1 MMTSDQIRAS
11 FLDYFHQQEHVIVP
25 SSSLIPADDPTLL
38 FTNAGM
44 NQFKDVFLGL
54 GERSYKRAADTQKC
68 IRVSGKHN
76 DLEEVGY
83 DGHHHTFFE
92 MLGNWSFGDYYKR
105 EAISFAWELITE
117 VWKIPKDK
125 LWATI
130 YLDDD
135 EAEKMWIESTDL
147 PVDRIL
153 RFDEKEN
160 FWEMGE
166 TGPCG
171 PCSELF
177 VDLGPEADP
186 DFKGEPKD
194 GVNVSDRFREFW
206 NLVFIQ
212 YNRDENGK
220 LHPLPD
226 THVDTGMGFE
236 RIVAIMQGV
245 DSNYK
250 TDVFKPLLDE
260 IANLT
265 NQEYVDGGG
274 GVAHRVIADHIRCL
288 TFAIGD
294 GVMPSNE
301 GRGYVMRRI
310 LRRAVLYGKKLGMSS
325 PFIFNLV
332 DTVVDRLGKVFPD
345 VLPRQDF
352 IKEIVKGEEHRFHQ
366 TLDRGLDILDGFLDQ
381 IGVEG
386 KSVLSGNRAFELYDT
401 FGFPLDLT
409 QVLANERDFSVDEDG
424 FSESMET
431 QRNRSRAAW
440 KTAGEVGYDSE
451 ILSEILKESGKTE
464 FIGYQTN
471 QTKAEI
477 TAIIHHGELVSAITE
492 GDEVSVVLNR
502 TPFYGESGGQV
513 GDTGTIVAENGRLD
527 VLDTQKPTPDL
538 LVHKCKVI
546 DGSFTP
552 RIVANAQ
559 VNRERRQKIALSHT
573 ATHILHNALR
583 NVLGDHVS
591 QAGSLVEPERLRFDF
606 THYEAV
612 SSSQIREIEA
622 FVNQKIRAN
631 SQIAIV
637 EMPLQEAKDR
647 GALAF
652 FGDKYGDI
660 VRMVEIGDYSI
671 ELCGGIH
678 INTTGE
684 IGLVKI
690 ISESSIAAGTRRIEA
705 LTGESAY
712 LHQRD
717 EGDLLKDISG
727 VLKLQ
732 RDQILERIGK
742 LLDANRDLE
751 RQVKELQSKITM
763 NRTTDLVDEVISVNG
778 ISILAKVVENIDRG
792 ALRNMV
798 DSFKKQL
805 RSGVVV
811 IASINGNDVSFIVG
825 VTPDLIDSH
834 GLKAGNI
841 VKAVAEIAGGKGGGR
856 SDLAQGG
863 AKDPGQT
870 KTAINAVAKIVAAQ
884 I

>member
-11 FLDYFHQQEHVIVP
+11 FLDYFRHREHVIVP
-25 SSSLIPADDPTLL
+25 SGSLVPADDPTLL

-54 GERSYKRAADTQKC
+54 GERNYKRAADTQKC

-135 EAEKMWIESTDL
+135 EAEKMWVESTDL
-147 PVDRIL
+147 PVDRVL

-212 YNRDENGK
+212 YNRDEHGQ
-220 LHPLPD
+220 LHPLPE

-250 TDVFKPLLDE
+250 TDIFMPLLDE

-265 NQEYVDGGG
+265 NQGYSDDGD
-274 GVAHRVIADHIRCL
+274 GVPHRVIADHIRCL

-332 DTVVDRLGKVFPD
+332 DTVVDQLGRVFPE

-352 IKEIVKGEEHRFHQ
+352 IKEIIKGEEHRFHQ
-366 TLDRGLDILDGFLDQ
+366 TLDRGLDILDGLLNQ
-381 IGVEG
+381 IDTEG
-386 KSVLSGNRAFELYDT
+386 QSVLPGNQAFELYDT

-409 QVLANERDFSVDEDG
+409 QVLAKERSFSVDEDG
-424 FSESMET
+424 FSESMEK
-431 QRNRSRAAW
+431 QRTRSRAAW
-440 KTAGEVGYDSE
+440 KTAGEAVYDSE
-451 ILSEILKESGKTE
+451 ILGEILKESGKTE
-464 FIGYQTN
+464 FLGYQTT
-471 QTKAEI
+471 QTQAEI
-477 TAIIHHGELVSAITE
+477 TAIIHQGELISAITK
-492 GDEVSVVLNR
+492 GDEVSVVLSR

-513 GDTGTIVAENGRLD
+513 GDTGTIEAKSGRLD
-527 VLDTQKPTPDL
+527 VIDTQKPTPDL

-546 DGSFTP
+546 DGSITP
-552 RIVANAQ
+552 RIVVNAQ
-559 VNRERRQKIALSHT
+559 IDGERHQKIAIGHT
-573 ATHILHNALR
+573 TTHILHNALR
-583 NVLGDHVS
+583 TVLGDHVS

-612 SSSQIREIEA
+612 SNSQIREIEA

-631 SQIAIV
+631 NQVTIA
-637 EMPLQEAKDR
+637 EMPLQEAKDH

-652 FGDKYGDI
+652 FGDKYGDV
-660 VRMVEIGDYSI
+660 VRMVEIGDYSV
-671 ELCGGIH
+671 ELCGGTH
-678 INTTGE
+678 IDTTGE
-684 IGLVKI
+684 IGFVKI
-690 ISESSIAAGTRRIEA
+690 TSESSIAAGTRRIEA

-712 LHQRD
+712 LYQRD
-717 EGDLLKDISG
+717 ESDLLKDISG
-727 VLKLQ
+727 ILKLP

-742 LLDANRDLE
+742 LLDTNRDLE
-751 RQVKELQSKITM
+751 RQVKELQSKMTM
-763 NRTTDLVDEVISVNG
+763 RQTAELVDDVISVNG
-778 ISILAKVVENIDRG
+778 ISVLAKVVEDIDRDT
-792 ALRNMV
+792 LRNMV

-805 RSGVVV
+805 SSGVVV
-811 IASINGNDVSFIVG
+811 IASINENDVSFIAG
-825 VTPDLIDSH
+825 VTSDLIDSH

-841 VKAVAEIAGGKGGGR
+841 VKEVSGIAGGSGGGR
-856 SDLAQGG
+856 PDLAQGG
-863 AKDPGQT
+863 SKDPSQT
-870 KTAINAVAKIVAAQ
+870 KTAINAVAEIVAAQ

>member
-11 FLDYFHQQEHVIVP
+11 FLDYFHRQKHVIVP

-177 VDLGPEADP
+177 VDLGVEADP

-212 YNRDENGK
+212 YNRDENGQ

-274 GVAHRVIADHIRCL
+274 GVPHRVIADHIRCL

-366 TLDRGLDILDGFLDQ
+366 TLDRGLDILDGLLDQ
-381 IGVEG
+381 IGAEG
-386 KSVLSGNRAFELYDT
+386 KSVLPGNRAFELYDT

-440 KTAGEVGYDSE
+440 KTAGEAGYDSE

-513 GDTGTIVAENGRLD
+513 GDTGTIVAENGSLD

-538 LVHKCKVI
+538 VVHKCKVI

-552 RIVANAQ
+552 RIFANAQ

-583 NVLGDHVS
+583 KVLGDHVS

-631 SQIAIV
+631 SQIAIA

-671 ELCGGIH
+671 ELCGGTH

-727 VLKLQ
+727 ILKLQ
-732 RDQILERIGK
+732 RDQILERLGK

-751 RQVKELQSKITM
+751 RQVKELQSKVTM
-763 NRTTDLVDEVISVNG
+763 NRTTDLVDEVISVDG
-778 ISILAKVVENIDRG
+778 ISILAKVVENIDRST
-792 ALRNMV
+792 LRNMV

-805 RSGVVV
+805 ESGVVV

-825 VTPDLIDSH
+825 VTLDLIDSH

-841 VKAVAEIAGGKGGGR
+841 VKEVAEIAGGKGGGR

-863 AKDPGQT
+863 AKDSGQT

>member
-1 MMTSDQIRAS
+1 MMTSDQIRTS
-11 FLDYFHQQEHVIVP
+11 FLDYFHQRDHVIVP
-25 SSSLIPADDPTLL
+25 SGSLIPADDPTLL

-54 GERSYKRAADTQKC
+54 GERNYKRAADTQKC

-117 VWKIPKDK
+117 VWKIPQDK

-147 PVDRIL
+147 PADRIL

-177 VDLGPEADP
+177 IDLGPEADP
-186 DFKGEPKD
+186 DFKGEPRD

-212 YNRDENGK
+212 YNRDENGQ
-220 LHPLPD
+220 LHSLPEM
-226 THVDTGMGFE
+226 HVDTGMGFE

-250 TDVFKPLLDE
+250 TDVFIPLLDE
-260 IANLT
+260 ISNLT
-265 NQEYVDGGG
+265 NQGYSDDGDG
-274 GVAHRVIADHIRCL
+274 APHRVIADHVRCL

-294 GVMPSNE
+294 GVMPSSD

-332 DTVVDRLGKVFPD
+332 DIVINQLGGVFPD

-352 IKEIVKGEEHRFHQ
+352 IKEIIKGEERRFHQ
-366 TLDRGLDILDGFLDQ
+366 TLDRGLDILGGLLNQ
-381 IGVEG
+381 IETEG
-386 KSVLSGNRAFELYDT
+386 KSVLLGDQAFELYDT

-409 QVLANERDFSVDEDG
+409 QVLASERGFSVDEDG
-424 FSESMET
+424 FSESMDK
-431 QRNRSRAAW
+431 QRNRSRTAW
-440 KTAGEVGYDSE
+440 KTAGETEYDSE
-451 ILSEILKESGKTE
+451 ILGEILKESGKTD
-464 FIGYQTN
+464 FLGYQVT
-471 QTKAEI
+471 QAQAEV
-477 TAIIHHGELVSAITE
+477 TAIIRQGELTSAIAK
-492 GDEVSVVLNR
+492 GDEVSVVLSR

-513 GDTGTIVAENGRLD
+513 GDIGTIEAKSGKLD
-527 VLDTQKPTPDL
+527 VIDTQKPTSDL

-546 DGSFTP
+546 DGNIAP
-552 RIVANAQ
+552 RVFVSAKID
-559 VNRERRQKIALSHT
+559 RDRRQKIAMSHT
-573 ATHILHNALR
+573 TTHILHNALR
-583 NVLGDHVS
+583 TVLGDHVG

-612 SSSQIREIEA
+612 NNSQIREIEA
-622 FVNQKIRAN
+622 LVNQKIRAN
-631 SQIAIV
+631 SRVDIA

-660 VRMVEIGDYSI
+660 VRLVEIGDYSV
-671 ELCGGIH
+671 ELCGGTH
-678 INTTGE
+678 VNATGE
-684 IGLVKI
+684 IGFVKI
-690 ISESSIAAGTRRIEA
+690 TSESSIAAGTRRIEA
-705 LTGESAY
+705 LTGELAY

-717 EGDLLKDISG
+717 EGNLLKDISG
-727 VLKLQ
+727 ILKLQ
-732 RDQILERIGK
+732 SDQIPDRIGK
-742 LLDANRDLE
+742 LLNANRGLE
-751 RQVKELQSKITM
+751 RQIKELQSKMTM
-763 NRTTDLVDEVISVNG
+763 KQTTDLVDEVISVNG
-778 ISILAKVVENIDRG
+778 VSVLAKIVENVDRG
-792 ALRNMV
+792 TLRNMV
-798 DSFKKQL
+798 DSLKKQL
-805 RSGVVV
+805 SSGVVV
-811 IASINGNDVSFIVG
+811 VASINKNDVSFIAG
-825 VTPDLIDSH
+825 VTSDLIDSR

-841 VKAVAEIAGGKGGGR
+841 VKEVTAIAGGSGGGR

-863 AKDPGQT
+863 SKDPSQT
-870 KTAINAVAKIVAAQ
+870 KPAINAVAKIVATQ

>member
-11 FLDYFHQQEHVIVP
+11 FLDYFHHRDHVIVP
-25 SSSLIPADDPTLL
+25 SGSLVPADDPTLL

-54 GERSYKRAADTQKC
+54 GERNYKRAADTQKC

-135 EAEKMWIESTDL
+135 EAEKMWVESTDL
-147 PVDRIL
+147 PVDRVL

-212 YNRDENGK
+212 YNRDEQGQ
-220 LHPLPD
+220 LHPLPE

-250 TDVFKPLLDE
+250 TDIFMPLLDE

-265 NQEYVDGGG
+265 NQGYSDDGGG
-274 GVAHRVIADHIRCL
+274 VPHRVIADHIRCL

-332 DTVVDRLGKVFPD
+332 DTVVDQLGRVFPE

-352 IKEIVKGEEHRFHQ
+352 IKEIIKGEERRFHQ
-366 TLDRGLDILDGFLDQ
+366 TLDRGLDILDGLLNQ
-381 IGVEG
+381 IDTEG
-386 KSVLSGNRAFELYDT
+386 KSVLSGNQAFELYDT

-409 QVLANERDFSVDEDG
+409 QVLAKERDFSVDEDG
-424 FSESMET
+424 FSESMEK
-431 QRNRSRAAW
+431 QRTRSRAAW
-440 KTAGEVGYDSE
+440 KTAGEVVYDSE
-451 ILSEILKESGKTE
+451 ILGEILKESGKTE
-464 FIGYQTN
+464 FLGYQTT
-471 QTKAEI
+471 QTQAEI
-477 TAIIHHGELVSAITE
+477 TAIIHQGELISAITE
-492 GDEVSVVLNR
+492 GDEVSVVLSR

-513 GDTGTIVAENGRLD
+513 GDTGAIEAKSGRLD
-527 VLDTQKPTPDL
+527 VIDTQKPTPDL

-546 DGSFTP
+546 NGSITP
-552 RIVANAQ
+552 RIVVNAQ
-559 VNRERRQKIALSHT
+559 IDGERRQKIAIGHT
-573 ATHILHNALR
+573 TTHILHNALR
-583 NVLGDHVS
+583 TVLGDHVS

-612 SSSQIREIEA
+612 SDSQIREIEA
-622 FVNQKIRAN
+622 FINQKIRAN
-631 SQIAIV
+631 NQVTIA

-652 FGDKYGDI
+652 FGDKYGDV
-660 VRMVEIGDYSI
+660 VRMVEIGDYSV
-671 ELCGGIH
+671 ELCGGTH
-678 INTTGE
+678 IDTTGE
-684 IGLVKI
+684 IGFVKI
-690 ISESSIAAGTRRIEA
+690 TSESSIAAGTRRIEA

-727 VLKLQ
+727 MLKLQ
-732 RDQILERIGK
+732 RDKILERIGK
-742 LLDANRDLE
+742 LLDTNRDLE
-751 RQVKELQSKITM
+751 RQVKELQSKMTM
-763 NRTTDLVDEVISVNG
+763 NQTADLVDDVISVNG
-778 ISILAKVVENIDRG
+778 ISVLAKVVEDIDRG
-792 ALRNMV
+792 TLRNMV
-798 DSFKKQL
+798 DSLKKQL
-805 RSGVVV
+805 SSGVVV
-811 IASINGNDVSFIVG
+811 IASINKNDVSFIAG
-825 VTPDLIDSH
+825 VTLDLIDSH

-841 VKAVAEIAGGKGGGR
+841 VKEVTGIAGGSGGGR
-856 SDLAQGG
+856 PDLAQGG
-863 AKDPGQT
+863 AKDPSQT
-870 KTAINAVAKIVAAQ
+870 KTAISAVAKIVAAQ

>member
-11 FLDYFHQQEHVIVP
+11 FLDYFHQRDHVIVP
-25 SSSLIPADDPTLL
+25 SGSLIPIDDPTLL

-54 GERSYKRAADTQKC
+54 GERNYKRAADTQKC

-117 VWKIPKDK
+117 VWKIPKEK

-147 PVDRIL
+147 PADRIL

-177 VDLGPEADP
+177 IDLGPEADP
-186 DFKGEPKD
+186 NFEGEPRN
-194 GVNVSDRFREFW
+194 GINVSDRFLEFW

-220 LHPLPD
+220 LHPLPE

-236 RIVAIMQGV
+236 RIVAIMQGAN
-245 DSNYK
+245 SNYK
-250 TDVFKPLLDE
+250 TDIFIPLLDE

-265 NQEYVDGGG
+265 NQGYSDDGD
-274 GVAHRVIADHIRCL
+274 GVPHRVIADHVRCL
-288 TFAIGD
+288 TFAISD

-310 LRRAVLYGKKLGMSS
+310 LRRSVLYGKKLGMSS

-332 DTVVDRLGKVFPD
+332 DTVIDQLGGVFPN

-352 IKEIVKGEEHRFHQ
+352 IKEIIKGEEHRFHQ
-366 TLDRGLDILDGFLDQ
+366 TLDRGLDILDGLLNQ
-381 IGVEG
+381 IETEG
-386 KSVLSGNRAFELYDT
+386 KSVLLGDQAFELYDT

-409 QVLANERDFSVDEDG
+409 QVLANERNFSVDEDG
-424 FSESMET
+424 FSRSMDK
-431 QRNRSRAAW
+431 QRNRSRTAW
-440 KTAGEVGYDSE
+440 KTAGETGYDSE
-451 ILSEILKESGKTE
+451 ILSEILRESGKTE
-464 FIGYQTN
+464 FLGYQTT
-471 QTKAEI
+471 QTQAEI
-477 TAIIHHGELVSAITE
+477 TAIIRQGELTSAITK
-492 GDEVSVVLNR
+492 GDEVSVILSR

-513 GDTGTIVAENGRLD
+513 GDTGTIEAKSGKLNVI
-527 VLDTQKPTPDL
+527 DTRKPTPDL
-538 LVHKCKVI
+538 LVHRCKVI
-546 DGSFTP
+546 DGNVTP
-552 RIVANAQ
+552 HIIVSAQ
-559 VNRERRQKIALSHT
+559 IDRDRRQKIAISHT
-573 ATHILHNALR
+573 TTHILHNALR
-583 NVLGDHVS
+583 TILGDHVG

-612 SSSQIREIEA
+612 NNSQICEIEA
-622 FVNQKIRAN
+622 LVNQKIRAN
-631 SQIAIV
+631 SQVAIA
-637 EMPLQEAKDR
+637 EMPLQKAKDR

-671 ELCGGIH
+671 ELCGGTH
-678 INTTGE
+678 INATGE
-684 IGLVKI
+684 IGFVKI
-690 ISESSIAAGTRRIEA
+690 TGESSIAAGTRRIEA
-705 LTGESAY
+705 LTSESAY
-712 LHQRD
+712 LHQQN
-717 EGDLLKDISG
+717 ESNLLKNISG
-727 VLKLQ
+727 ILKLQ
-732 RDQILERIGK
+732 RDQIPERIEK
-742 LLDANRDLE
+742 LLDTNRDLE
-751 RQVKELQSKITM
+751 RQIKALRSKM
-763 NRTTDLVDEVISVNG
+763 TTTQTAALVDEVISVNG
-778 ISILAKVVENIDRG
+778 VSVLAKVVENTDRST
-792 ALRNMV
+792 LRNMV
-798 DSFKKQL
+798 DNLKRRLS
-805 RSGVVV
+805 SGVVV
-811 IASINGNDVSFIVG
+811 IASINRNDVSFIAG
-825 VTPDLIDSH
+825 VTSDLVDSH

-841 VKAVAEIAGGKGGGR
+841 IKEVTKIAGGSGGGR
-856 SDLAQGG
+856 PDLAQGG
-863 AKDPGQT
+863 SKDPSQT
-870 KTAINAVAKIVAAQ
+870 KTAINAVTKIVAAQ